1 MKTDLTKIKEVYEK
15 YKDMEESIMKWNS
28 NKQVAEIMQDLWLAV
43 KQTFGYKI
51 EVSKKG
57 DK

>member
-1 MKTDLTKIKEVYEK
+1 MKTDLSKIKEVYEK

-28 NKQVAEIMQDLWLAV
+28 NKQVAEILQDLWLAV
-43 KQTFGYKI
+43 KQTLGH
-51 EVSKKG
+51 KKG

>member
-1 MKTDLTKIKEVYEK
+1 MKTDLSKIKEVYEK

-28 NKQVAEIMQDLWLAV
+28 NKQVAEILQDLWLSV
-43 KQTFGYKI
+43 KQTLGH
-51 EVSKKG
+51 KKG

>member
-28 NKQVAEIMQDLWLAV
+28 NKQVAGIIQDLWLAI
-43 KQTFGYKI
+43 KQTLGH
-51 EVSKKG
+51 KKE